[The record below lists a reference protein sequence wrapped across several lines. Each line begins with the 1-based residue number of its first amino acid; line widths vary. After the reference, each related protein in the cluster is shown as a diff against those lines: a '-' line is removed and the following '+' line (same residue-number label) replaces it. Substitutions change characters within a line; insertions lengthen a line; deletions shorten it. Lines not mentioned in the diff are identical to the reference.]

1 MVKRIQIR
9 PCRDTRQHCS
19 ARRRDG
25 DKSLYHSRFRPT
37 VVHEAL
43 ALPAVGRRVL
53 EYQTVTTPDNVA
65 ISERIIVRDYSM
77 QGVKRSTS

>member
-1 MVKRIQIR
+1 MPQPFPTYSSTKR
-9 PCRDTRQHCS
+9 S
-19 ARRRDG
+19 AE
-25 DKSLYHSRFRPT
+25 T
-37 VVHEAL
+37 L

-53 EYQTVTTPDNVA
+53 EYQTVTTPDNVE